1 MFLLYVRLQKS
12 TNNHTTMK
20 QESLV
25 SMIATTNRMM
35 IMTTMDITIITIT
48 MYIVSRLSSR
58 PQLFKAMN
66 LTLTQDNYQALDSV
80 RIMLSFH
87 RLKELLSTLMISTQ
101 LKEDTTP
108 IRIMTP
114 TTIIQMIIL
123 AKLMLEKDKK
133 KMFTAMTTDQTV

>member
-1 MFLLYVRLQKS
+1 
-12 TNNHTTMK
+12 
-20 QESLV
+20 
-25 SMIATTNRMM
+25 MIAMKNRMM
-35 IMTTMDITIITIT
+35 IMTITDITIITIT

-101 LKEDTTP
+101 LKEDTMP

>member
-1 MFLLYVRLQKS
+1 
-12 TNNHTTMK
+12 MK
-20 QESLV
+20 QETLV

>member
-1 MFLLYVRLQKS
+1 
-12 TNNHTTMK
+12 
-20 QESLV
+20 
-25 SMIATTNRMM
+25 M

-66 LTLTQDNYQALDSV
+66 LTLTQDNCQALDSV
-80 RIMLSFH
+80 RIMLSCH

-133 KMFTAMTTDQTV
+133 KIFTAMTTDQTV

>member
-1 MFLLYVRLQKS
+1 
-12 TNNHTTMK
+12 MK

-25 SMIATTNRMM
+25 SMIAMTNRMM

-48 MYIVSRLSSR
+48 MYIMSLLSSR

-66 LTLTQDNYQALDSV
+66 PTLTQANYQALDLV
-80 RIMLSFH
+80 RIMLSCL
-87 RLKELLSTLMISTQ
+87 RLKEILSTLMISTQ